1 MARRTVGQKFACVG
15 EAVLSVMEYDL
26 ILRFRLPP
34 GGQDVD
40 DIVERL
46 GEADYDD
53 ALVGIGHPGLVAL
66 EFVRRAGSAQE
77 ALFSAIRDVS
87 KALPSA
93 EFVEA
98 APDLVG
104 VTDVAAIVG
113 CSRQNM
119 RKLLLSRGTLA
130 PAPIHEGAQS
140 IWHLAN
146 VLEWLRDRKGY
157 RIPGGL
163 MDLARATMQLNVAAD
178 LRNLDGSLPDGLR
191 SIVA

>member
-1 MARRTVGQKFACVG
+1 MR
-15 EAVLSVMEYDL
+15 EYEF
-26 ILRFRLPP
+26 ILRFILPYVDLDAD
-34 GGQDVD
+34 DV
-40 DIVERL
+40 VEQL
-46 GEADYDD
+46 GEAGCDD
-53 ALVGIGHPGLVAL
+53 ALVGIGGHPGSVAL
-66 EFVRRAGSAQE
+66 EFVRRAGSAHE

-104 VTDVAAIVG
+104 VTDIAEIVG

-119 RKLLLSRGTLA
+119 RKLLLSRGTFA
-130 PAPIHEGAQS
+130 PAPVHEGAQS

-146 VLEWLRDRKGY
+146 VLAWLRDRKGY

-163 MDLARATMQLNVAAD
+163 MDLARATMQLNVTAD
-178 LRNLDGSLPDGLR
+178 LRNLDGSLPDELR
-191 SIVA
+191 SIIA